1 MPCTLEHLTAP
12 EIFLLRQG
20 PGHFAHGD
28 DWLISA
34 VVEKFGAYAVVKG
47 ACNLSVDKEYLLD
60 IRSIR
65 AEFRKLGI
73 SAANWERSKDGVFI
87 PHPMVV

>member
-20 PGHFAHGD
+20 PKHFAHGD

-34 VVEKFGAYAVVKG
+34 VVEKFGSYAVIKG
-47 ACNLSVDKEYLLD
+47 ACNTCEDRTQLLD
-60 IRSIR
+60 IPSIR
-65 AEFRKLGI
+65 EQFRKLGI
-73 SAANWERSKDGVFI
+73 TAANWERSKDGVFI
-87 PHPMVV
+87 PHSMVV

>member
-20 PGHFAHGD
+20 PEHFAHGD
-28 DWLISA
+28 AWLISA
-34 VVEKFGAYAVVKG
+34 VVEKFGSHAVVKG
-47 ACNLSVDKEYLLD
+47 ACNLSVGREILLD

-65 AEFRKLGI
+65 AEFQKLGI
-73 SAANWERSKDGVFI
+73 ASASWKRSKDGVFI
-87 PHPMVV
+87 PHSMEV

>member
-1 MPCTLEHLTAP
+1 MTLELLAAP
-12 EIFLLRQG
+12 EILLLRQG
-20 PGHFAHGD
+20 PEHLKHGD
-28 DWLISA
+28 DWLLSA
-34 VVEKFGAYAVVKG
+34 VVEKYGGRAVIKG

-73 SAANWERSKDGVFI
+73 TEARWERSKDGVFI
-87 PHPMVV
+87 PHTMVV